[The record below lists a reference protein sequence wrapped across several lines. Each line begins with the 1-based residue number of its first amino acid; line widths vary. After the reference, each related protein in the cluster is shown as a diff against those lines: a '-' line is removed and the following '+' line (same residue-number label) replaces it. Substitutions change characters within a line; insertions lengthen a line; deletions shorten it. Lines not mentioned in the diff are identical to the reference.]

1 MWKNKEIWTNI
12 KRLRQMED
20 GNLLK
25 RKLNYLLLLLYMYR
39 ETSSNFS
46 SVWLHLFGFYEF
58 IYDIRT
64 KISDL
69 EIMVAECRLE
79 KSYRRFFKEN
89 ICYIR
94 LFYQRK
100 NFFFNFLYNN
110 NIEKKNKS
118 LQRSTPETS
127 KQPHKR
133 RLIVYISRKF
143 HLQNKTVEWNCVC

>member
-1 MWKNKEIWTNI
+1 
-12 KRLRQMED
+12 
-20 GNLLK
+20 
-25 RKLNYLLLLLYMYR
+25 
-39 ETSSNFS
+39 
-46 SVWLHLFGFYEF
+46 
-58 IYDIRT
+58 
-64 KISDL
+64 
-69 EIMVAECRLE
+69 MVAECRLE

-100 NFFFNFLYNN
+100 KFFFNFLYNK

-133 RLIVYISRKF
+133 RLIVLK
-143 HLQNKTVEWNCVC
+143 VENFVFKIKQSSEIVCANPTDSYDDPTLSHIQV